1 MSSGRELPIE
11 TFGVPKNSEW
21 GPLLWQMLHG
31 AAEKLGR
38 APNQSI
44 FFDQR
49 REMIFVLRYVE
60 TIMPCA
66 LCRNHYKE
74 WRTRRPIDQFPET
87 QAEFREAVRKWLFD
101 LHENINTS
109 HAYESGVTL
118 DQLGPMYSTYDL
130 KDLAR
135 QFTFLMNRAVSLKAI
150 DRELLRRF
158 NTHYAFLSRIL

>member
-1 MSSGRELPIE
+1 MFSGRELPIE

-21 GPLLWQMLHG
+21 GPLVWQMLHG

-38 APNQSI
+38 ASNQSL
-44 FFDQR
+44 FLDQR
-49 REMIFVLRYVE
+49 REMIFVLRDIESV
-60 TIMPCA
+60 MPCA

-101 LHENINTS
+101 LHEQVN
-109 HAYESGVTL
+109 ESREISSGITF
-118 DQLGPMYSTYDL
+118 DQLSMMYGTYDL
-130 KDLAR
+130 KELGR
-135 QFTFLMNRAVSLKAI
+135 QFAFLMNRAVSLKAV
-150 DRELLRRF
+150 DREVLRRF